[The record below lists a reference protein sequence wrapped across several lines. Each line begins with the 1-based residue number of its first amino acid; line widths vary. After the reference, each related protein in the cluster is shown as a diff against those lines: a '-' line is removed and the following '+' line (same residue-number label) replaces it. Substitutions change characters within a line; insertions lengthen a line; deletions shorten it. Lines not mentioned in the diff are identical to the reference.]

1 MALYLGPNLISGV
14 FTSYHTTTYDT
25 SDANATSADI
35 LMGKKAY
42 VNGSLVTG
50 NIPSRTGNDVT
61 TSGATFTIPAGHYA
75 SAYTGNINNG
85 ALRTPSYSTNNST
98 AEVTVTY
105 GVSTAGYLAT
115 SAPTWTFRP
124 FGNPRTSVV
133 QTYGQTITPSTTGQ
147 KSITIPA
154 GYYPNAETVYIAQA
168 AAGGAAQTGTIS
180 ASSKVYTISTTF
192 TPKGFMMVASNYYF
206 DGDLNLMS
214 LWAFSSSTTASG
226 YYESSTSGSS
236 GSGTY
241 TVVTSDLFGSAFYDP
256 PDSTAS
262 DYEPAELTLPGDF
275 TSDMYASVL
284 DPYLVNPASYYVEG
298 SNAWLGDLGW
308 SDYAVY
314 SSGGGSSGSTD
325 AYAVS
330 GCTVSYSSTGIT
342 VTVNSSY
349 YCPKMNYVVWG

>member
-1 MALYLGPNLISGV
+1 MALYLGPNLIAGV

-50 NIPSRTGNDVT
+50 NIPSRTGSDVT

-75 SAYTGNINNG
+75 AAYTGNINNG

-124 FGNPRTSVV
+124 FGNVRASVA
-133 QTYGQTITPSTTGQ
+133 QTVAPSTTGS
-147 KSITIPA
+147 KTITVPA
-154 GYYPNAETVYIAQA
+154 GYYPNAEVITISQA

-206 DGDLNLMS
+206 DGDSNLMS

-241 TVVTSDLFGSAFYDP
+241 TVTTSYLFGSMAYFDP

-262 DYEPAELTLPGDF
+262 DYEPAELVLPGDF
-275 TSDMYASVL
+275 TSAMYASVL
-284 DPYLVNPASYYVEG
+284 DPYLTNPASYYIEG
-298 SNAWLGDLGW
+298 SDATLGDLGW
-308 SDYAVY
+308 SEYAVY

-349 YCPKMNYVVWG
+349 FCPQMNYVVWG

>member
-14 FTSYHTTTYDT
+14 FTTYHTTTYDT
-25 SDANATSADI
+25 SDGNATSADI

-50 NIPSRTGNDVT
+50 NIPPRTGSDVT
-61 TSGATFTIPAGHYA
+61 ISGATFTIPAGHYA
-75 SAYTGNINNG
+75 SAYTGSIANG
-85 ALRTPSYSTNNST
+85 VLKTPSYSTNNST

-105 GVSTAGYLAT
+105 GVDTAGYLAT
-115 SAPTWTFRP
+115 SAPTWKFKP
-124 FGNPRTSVV
+124 FGNPRASVA
-133 QTYGQTITPSTTGQ
+133 QTVAPSTTGN
-147 KSITIPA
+147 KTITVPA
-154 GYYPNAETVYIAQA
+154 GYYPNAEVITISKA

-180 ASSKVYTISTTF
+180 ASSKVYTISTSF
-192 TPKGFMMVASNYYF
+192 TPKGFMMISSNYYF

-214 LWAFSSSTTASG
+214 LWAFNSSTTASG
-226 YYESSTSGSS
+226 YYETSSGGSS

-298 SNAWLGDLGW
+298 SDAWLGDLGW